1 MSYKL
6 TMFLRSNRYGSTE
19 TYYFNND
26 SLFGATVEADIKALV
41 RARSMLLGSGAE
53 IQGVRLTNLADPG
66 SSLVITDPGFSMT
79 VDSKVTAIADPW
91 IGVMLNLYSAGNV
104 YRRSLILRFC
114 HPQLSVYNPAS
125 PNAIGASGAR
135 LGLLKRFR
143 DLLLTGKDTTG
154 KGGSTYGFHARAKYT
169 VPPNK
174 VTATSVRVATDGSGR
189 FIITAPL
196 IPDFSA
202 GQMIHVHG
210 FTDCTLKGINGDHIV
225 AALTE
230 AVAPRVGWD
239 YTLQARQCCVGPI
252 TLPRLGTI
260 YPVRYSIVPFA
271 DSEIRCVRVKRV
283 GRRFFATRGRAGKR
297 ACP

>member
-19 TYYFNND
+19 TYYFDNA
-26 SLFGATVEADIKALV
+26 SITETGLASDIKSLV

-66 SSLVITDPGFSMT
+66 SSAPLTDPGYSMT
-79 VDSKVTAIADPW
+79 VDSKVAAIADPW

-114 HPQLSVYNPAS
+114 HPQLSVYNPAA
-125 PNAIGASGAR
+125 PNAIGATGAR

-143 DLLLTGKDTTG
+143 DLLLTGKDSTG
-154 KGGSTYGFHARAKYT
+154 KGAMTYGFHARAKYAG
-169 VPPNK
+169 PPEK
-174 VTATSVRVATDGSGR
+174 VSATKVRVAADGSGR

-196 IPDFSA
+196 IPGFSA
-202 GQMIHVHG
+202 GQIVHVHG
-210 FTDCTLKGINGDHIV
+210 FDDCTLKGINGDHVV

-230 AVAPRVGWD
+230 AVAPSTGWD

-271 DSEIRCVRVKRV
+271 DAEIRCVRVKRV
-283 GRRFFATRGRAGKR
+283 GRRFFATRGRVSKR